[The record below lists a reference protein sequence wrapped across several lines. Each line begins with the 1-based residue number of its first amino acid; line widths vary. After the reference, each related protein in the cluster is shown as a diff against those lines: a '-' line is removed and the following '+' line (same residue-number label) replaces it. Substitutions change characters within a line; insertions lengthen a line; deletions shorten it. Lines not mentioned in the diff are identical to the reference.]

1 MIPQS
6 ASRTPGPYFFLSY
19 AHTPPNGLERKT
31 NRWVAKLFNDLCD
44 HVLELTNLTDA
55 SQAGFMD
62 TGLLS
67 GQVWQKRLAE
77 ALATCRVFVPLY
89 SPRYFVSQSCGRE
102 WTAFLQRVNNQASPD
117 GRRPEAIIPALW
129 TPMEPERLPQVA
141 RTIQFAHE
149 QLGTRY
155 RDEGFYGLTKLS
167 ARRHHYQI
175 ATWELARR
183 IVEVGQ
189 GTWVKPIDPLEF
201 GTLPSAFEDFEAE
214 RPLTLTVVAPAIG
227 HLPPGRSAYYY
238 GRVPEEWN
246 PFRSEDN
253 SRSLYSYAVEMAT
266 SHGFRPQLGPLS
278 AYSAENLATKQP
290 TGPEVLIIDPWA
302 LREPSCLELL
312 ASFDR
317 AEMPW
322 VSVIIPW
329 NLLDEETSFH
339 EPGMRAVMEAT
350 LSRRLS
356 DPYTESINSFSAFGR
371 AFPQA
376 LSRAGNQFLKKATPY
391 PPEGQPSRKL
401 RLMETEGPDG

>member
-1 MIPQS
+1 MIPHS
-6 ASRTPGPYFFLSY
+6 APRPPGPYFFLSY
-19 AHTPPNGLERKT
+19 AHTPPNGPDRKT
-31 NRWVAKLFNDLCD
+31 NRWVAKLFSDLCD
-44 HVLELTNLTDA
+44 HILELTNLTDA

-67 GQVWQKRLAE
+67 GHMWQKRLSE

-89 SPRYFVSQSCGRE
+89 SPRYFVSQNCGRE
-102 WTAFLQRVNNQASPD
+102 WTAFIQRVNNQVGPNGRSP
-117 GRRPEAIIPALW
+117 EVIIPALW

-167 ARRHHYQI
+167 ARRHQYQL

-189 GTWVKPIDPLEF
+189 STWVKPSEPLDF
-201 GTLPSAFEDFEAE
+201 ASLPSAFDDFEAE
-214 RPLTLTVVAPAIG
+214 RPLTLTMVAPDID
-227 HLPPGRSAYYY
+227 HLPSGRSAYYY

-253 SRSLYSYAVEMAT
+253 FRSLCSYAIELAA
-266 SHGFRPQLGPLS
+266 SHGFRPQPGSLS
-278 AYSAENLATKQP
+278 AYSPGALDAWQP
-290 TGPEVLIIDPWA
+290 TGPEVMIIDPWA
-302 LREPSCLELL
+302 LTEPDRLDAL
-312 ASFDR
+312 AGFDR
-317 AEMPW
+317 AELPW

-329 NLLDEETSFH
+329 NLLDDETRVH
-339 EPGMRAVMEAT
+339 EPSLRAALEAT
-350 LSRRLS
+350 LHKRLS
-356 DPYTESINSFSAFGR
+356 DPYTESIGSFSAFGR